1 MINTGAHTV
10 ELLRAFVVGGECF
23 AAESFTAYFKTR
35 TRDMIV
41 RQAGSNRISDGWIKD
56 IQNSFS
62 VPLLIEF

>member
-1 MINTGAHTV
+1 MMNTATQIIQPPQ
-10 ELLRAFVVGGECF
+10 AFVVGQRF
-23 AAESFTAYFKTR
+23 AVGASWHNLKNI

-62 VPLLIEF
+62 NSLLIEF